1 MPRLKAKFEYV
12 IPPYDLFERTAYSKG
27 NSSKSRK
34 ALQKKL
40 TSRNIWKTNLLCTF
54 DVDCRIITNHIN
66 CFQLVTFIVLTFLYM
81 VIRITD
87 RLNLFQYGFC
97 ILEHKWIW
105 FPERSILQRIMVN
118 SAYFSPCVRLENIP
132 ITIFLCI
139 HENSVFAPHGKV
151 WLHLKTHLLKILS
164 SAILKAPIP
173 RRSEGNA
180 AWLKIDMVEVWLVN
194 VKLSTSQGNKQ
205 QKIKDVIK
213 ILHLMFKVSHR
224 RQEVRGEK
232 THLKIGI
239 PGTSTTPTWYSRSS
253 AAKNKWGWDPFFF
266 PGRPPDLKMSQ
277 RTWSQIPTKSNP
289 FTPKET
295 TETFS
300 MSRENSQI

>member
-27 NSSKSRK
+27 NSSKSQK

-54 DVDCRIITNHIN
+54 DVDCRIITNHLN

-97 ILEHKWIW
+97 ILERKWIW

-118 SAYFSPCVRLENIP
+118 SAYFPPCMRLENIP

-139 HENSVFAPHGKV
+139 HENSVFAPHGKS
-151 WLHLKTHLLKILS
+151 LIAS
-164 SAILKAPIP
+164 QDS
-173 RRSEGNA
+173 
-180 AWLKIDMVEVWLVN
+180 LV
-194 VKLSTSQGNKQ
+194 
-205 QKIKDVIK
+205 
-213 ILHLMFKVSHR
+213 
-224 RQEVRGEK
+224 
-232 THLKIGI
+232 
-239 PGTSTTPTWYSRSS
+239 
-253 AAKNKWGWDPFFF
+253 KN
-266 PGRPPDLKMSQ
+266 
-277 RTWSQIPTKSNP
+277 
-289 FTPKET
+289 
-295 TETFS
+295 TF
-300 MSRENSQI
+300 